1 MKRLYD
7 TSAMINMVLQ
17 HPERTDVFVGEVII
31 LDLTLYEAGSTMLK
45 ICRRNQKTAEESKS
59 VLVEMVKFMQNMRSL
74 NATGLAQEIFDVSLK
89 RNLSY
94 YNAAYLAVAVKNN
107 LTLVTDDH
115 KLAQAARA
123 ELISVIDGQ
132 HLGPEYD

>member
-17 HPERTDVFVGEVII
+17 HPERTDVFVGEVI

-74 NATGLAQEIFDVSLK
+74 NATDLAQEIFDVSLK

-94 YNAAYLAVAVKNN
+94 YDAAYLAVAVKNN

-132 HLGPEYD
+132 HLGP

>member
-7 TSAMINMVLQ
+7 TGAMINMVLQ
-17 HPERTDVFVGEVII
+17 HPERTDVLVGEVI

-94 YNAAYLAVAVKNN
+94 YDAAYLAVAVKNN

-132 HLGPEYD
+132 HLGP

>member
-7 TSAMINMVLQ
+7 TSAMINMVLYD
-17 HPERTDVFVGEVII
+17 PERTDVFVGEVI

-74 NATGLAQEIFDVSLK
+74 NATSLAQEIFDVSIK

-94 YNAAYLAVAVKNN
+94 YDAAYLAAAVKNN

-115 KLAQAARA
+115 KLANAARA
-123 ELISVIDGQ
+123 ELISVTDGQ
-132 HLGPEYD
+132 HLGSEYD

>member
-1 MKRLYD
+1 
-7 TSAMINMVLQ
+7 MINMVLQ
-17 HPERTDVFVGEVII
+17 HPERTDVFVGEVI

-74 NATGLAQEIFDVSLK
+74 NATGLAQEIFDVSFK

-94 YNAAYLAVAVKNN
+94 YDAAYLAVAVKNN

-115 KLAQAARA
+115 KLAKAARA

>member
-17 HPERTDVFVGEVII
+17 HPERTDVFVGEVI

-59 VLVEMVKFMQNMRSL
+59 VLVEMVKFMQNI
-74 NATGLAQEIFDVSLK
+74 ATC
-89 RNLSY
+89 
-94 YNAAYLAVAVKNN
+94 
-107 LTLVTDDH
+107 
-115 KLAQAARA
+115 
-123 ELISVIDGQ
+123 ISFCT
-132 HLGPEYD
+132 

>member
-7 TSAMINMVLQ
+7 TSAMINTMLQ
-17 HPERTDVFVGEVII
+17 HPERTDVLVGDVI

-45 ICRRNQKTAEESKS
+45 ICCRNQKTAEESKS

-94 YNAAYLAVAVKNN
+94 YDAAYLAVAVKNN

-115 KLAQAARA
+115 KLAKAARA

>member
-7 TSAMINMVLQ
+7 TSAMINMVL
-17 HPERTDVFVGEVII
+17 HDPERTDVFVGEVI

-45 ICRRNQKTAEESKS
+45 ICRRNQKTTEESKS

-74 NATGLAQEIFDVSLK
+74 NATSLAQEIFDVSIK

-94 YNAAYLAVAVKNN
+94 YDAAYLAAAVKNN

-115 KLAQAARA
+115 KLAKAARA
-123 ELISVIDGQ
+123 ELISVTDGQ
-132 HLGPEYD
+132 HLGSEYD